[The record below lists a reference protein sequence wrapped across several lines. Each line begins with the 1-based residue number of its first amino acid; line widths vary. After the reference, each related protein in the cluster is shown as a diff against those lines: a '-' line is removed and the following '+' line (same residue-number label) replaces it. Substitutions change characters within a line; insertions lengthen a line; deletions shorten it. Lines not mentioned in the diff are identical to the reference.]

1 MTEMDSEELKRMNG
15 KDGNPVC
22 IAFQEKVYD
31 ITQSPHWNTGVH
43 MGRHSSGQ
51 DLTKEMEAAPHGPEV
66 LDKFS
71 QVGILK
77 ESPPSRHARGVP
89 EFLQRAFD
97 RYPLLRRQP
106 HPMTVHFP
114 IAFLE
119 AGNVGII
126 PDPGYPPYLG
136 GVTLCGGIPH
146 RVPLRPEN
154 DFLLPLEDL
163 RGDIVAR
170 AKLLYLNYPNNP
182 TTACAPREYLEEAVA
197 FCHRHGLILMYDNAY
212 SEVAFDGYRP
222 LGIFEIDGAREVAV
236 EFHSFSKTFN
246 MTGWRLGW
254 AAGNPE
260 LIGALRRVK
269 TWMDTG
275 GFLAVQAAGVAAL
288 ESYDEW
294 VPGNVANFQTRRDAV
309 VEALRDAGFQV
320 ERPKATMYVWADV
333 PKGETAAGFAGR
345 ALEEKGV
352 ILLPGSAMGAGG
364 EGFFRIALTVSPER
378 LIETAERL
386 GDLIA

>member
-1 MTEMDSEELKRMNG
+1 MLPPLTERLKALPEYALALGPELRQRLEAEGVDVINVGAGDPDLPPPPSVIQRLQEVVAELPYSKYPFQSGLMEFREAVSAFMEKRFG
-15 KDGNPVC
+15 ASFDPVAEILPLIGSKDGV
-22 IAFQEKVYD
+22 A
-31 ITQSPHWNTGVH
+31 
-43 MGRHSSGQ
+43 
-51 DLTKEMEAAPHGPEV
+51 
-66 LDKFS
+66 
-71 QVGILK
+71 
-77 ESPPSRHARGVP
+77 
-89 EFLQRAFD
+89 
-97 RYPLLRRQP
+97 
-106 HPMTVHFP
+106 HFP

-146 RVPLRPEN
+146 RVRLRPEN

-212 SEVAFDGYRP
+212 SEIAFDGYRP

-288 ESYDEW
+288 ESYDDW
-294 VPGNVANFQTRRDAV
+294 VPGNVANFQTRRDAA
-309 VEALRDAGFQV
+309 VEALREAGFRV
-320 ERPKATMYVWADV
+320 DRPKATMYVWAGV

-352 ILLPGSAMGAGG
+352 ILLPGSALGAGG

-386 GDLIA
+386 GDLIS

>member
-1 MTEMDSEELKRMNG
+1 MLPPLTERLKALPEYALALGPELRQRLEAEGVDVINVGAGDPDLPPPPSVIQRLQEVVAELPYSKYPFQSGLMEFREAVSAFMEKRFG
-15 KDGNPVC
+15 ASFDPVAEILPLIGSKDGV
-22 IAFQEKVYD
+22 A
-31 ITQSPHWNTGVH
+31 
-43 MGRHSSGQ
+43 
-51 DLTKEMEAAPHGPEV
+51 
-66 LDKFS
+66 
-71 QVGILK
+71 
-77 ESPPSRHARGVP
+77 
-89 EFLQRAFD
+89 
-97 RYPLLRRQP
+97 
-106 HPMTVHFP
+106 HFP

-146 RVPLRPEN
+146 RVRLRPEN

-197 FCHRHGLILMYDNAY
+197 FCQRHGLILMYDNAY
-212 SEVAFDGYRP
+212 SEIAFDGYRP

-294 VPGNVANFQTRRDAV
+294 VPGNVANFQTRRDAA
-309 VEALRDAGFQV
+309 VEALREAGFRV
-320 ERPKATMYVWADV
+320 DRPKATMYVWAGV

-352 ILLPGSAMGAGG
+352 ILLPGSALGAGG

-386 GDLIA
+386 GDLIS

>member
-1 MTEMDSEELKRMNG
+1 MLPPLTERLKALPEYALALGPELRQRLEAEGVDVINVGAGDPDLPPPPSVIQRLQEVVAELPYSKYPFQSGLMEFREAVSAFMEKRFG
-15 KDGNPVC
+15 ASFDPVAEILPLIGSKDGV
-22 IAFQEKVYD
+22 A
-31 ITQSPHWNTGVH
+31 
-43 MGRHSSGQ
+43 
-51 DLTKEMEAAPHGPEV
+51 
-66 LDKFS
+66 
-71 QVGILK
+71 
-77 ESPPSRHARGVP
+77 
-89 EFLQRAFD
+89 
-97 RYPLLRRQP
+97 
-106 HPMTVHFP
+106 HFP

-146 RVPLRPEN
+146 RVRLRPEN

-212 SEVAFDGYRP
+212 SEIAFDGYRP

-294 VPGNVANFQTRRDAV
+294 VPGNVANFQTRRDAA
-309 VEALRDAGFQV
+309 VEALREAGFRV
-320 ERPKATMYVWADV
+320 DRPKATMYVWAGV

-352 ILLPGSAMGAGG
+352 ILLPGSALGAGG

-386 GDLIA
+386 GDLIS

>member
-1 MTEMDSEELKRMNG
+1 MLPPLTERLEVLPEYALALGPELRQRLEADGVDVINVGAGDPDLAPPPSVIQRLQEVVAELPYSKYPFQSGLMEYREAVSAFMEKRFG
-15 KDGNPVC
+15 ASFDPVAEILPLIGSKDGL
-22 IAFQEKVYD
+22 A
-31 ITQSPHWNTGVH
+31 
-43 MGRHSSGQ
+43 
-51 DLTKEMEAAPHGPEV
+51 
-66 LDKFS
+66 
-71 QVGILK
+71 
-77 ESPPSRHARGVP
+77 
-89 EFLQRAFD
+89 
-97 RYPLLRRQP
+97 
-106 HPMTVHFP
+106 HFP

-154 DFLLPLEDL
+154 DFLLPLEDI
-163 RGDIVAR
+163 RGDMVAR

-182 TTACAPREYLEEAVA
+182 TTVCAPREYLEEVVA
-197 FCHRHGLILMYDNAY
+197 FCRRHGLILMYDNAY
-212 SEVAFDGYRP
+212 SEIAFDGYRP

-294 VPGNVANFQTRRDAV
+294 VPGNVANFQARRDAA
-309 VEALRDAGFQV
+309 VEALRGAGFQV
-320 ERPKATMYVWADV
+320 ERPKATMYVWAEV
-333 PKGETAAGFAGR
+333 PKGETAAGFTGR

>member
-1 MTEMDSEELKRMNG
+1 MLPPLTERLKALPEYALAFGPELRQRLEAQGVDVINVGAGDPDLPPPPSVIQRLQEVVAELPYSKYPFQSGLMEFREAVSAFMEKRFG
-15 KDGNPVC
+15 ASFDPVAEILPLIGSKDGV
-22 IAFQEKVYD
+22 A
-31 ITQSPHWNTGVH
+31 
-43 MGRHSSGQ
+43 
-51 DLTKEMEAAPHGPEV
+51 
-66 LDKFS
+66 
-71 QVGILK
+71 
-77 ESPPSRHARGVP
+77 
-89 EFLQRAFD
+89 
-97 RYPLLRRQP
+97 
-106 HPMTVHFP
+106 HFP

-146 RVPLRPEN
+146 RVRLRPEN

-212 SEVAFDGYRP
+212 SELAFDGYRP

-269 TWMDTG
+269 TWVDTG

-294 VPGNVANFQTRRDAV
+294 VPGNVANFQIRRDAA
-309 VEALRDAGFQV
+309 VEALREAGFRV
-320 ERPKATMYVWADV
+320 DRPKATMYVWADV

-352 ILLPGSAMGAGG
+352 ILLPGSALGAGG

-386 GDLIA
+386 GDLIS

>member
-1 MTEMDSEELKRMNG
+1 MLPPMTKRLESLPEYALAMGPELRQRLEAEGVDVINVGAGDPDLPPPPSVIQRLQEVVAELPYSKYPFQSGLMEYREAVSAFMEKRFG
-15 KDGNPVC
+15 ASFDPVTEILPLIGSKDGL
-22 IAFQEKVYD
+22 A
-31 ITQSPHWNTGVH
+31 
-43 MGRHSSGQ
+43 
-51 DLTKEMEAAPHGPEV
+51 
-66 LDKFS
+66 
-71 QVGILK
+71 
-77 ESPPSRHARGVP
+77 
-89 EFLQRAFD
+89 
-97 RYPLLRRQP
+97 
-106 HPMTVHFP
+106 HFP

-119 AGNVGII
+119 AGDVGII

-154 DFLLPLEDL
+154 DFLLSLDDL
-163 RGDIVAR
+163 RGDIAAR

-182 TTACAPREYLEEAVA
+182 TTACAPREYLEEVVA
-197 FCHRHGLILMYDNAY
+197 FCHRRGTILIYDNAY
-212 SEVAFDGYRP
+212 SEIAFNGYCP

-269 TWMDTG
+269 TWVDTG

-294 VPGNVANFQTRRDAV
+294 VPGNVANFQARRDAA
-309 VEALRDAGFQV
+309 VEALRGVGFQV
-320 ERPKATMYVWADV
+320 ESPKATMYVWAEV
-333 PKGETAAGFAGR
+333 PVGETAAAFAGR

-352 ILLPGSAMGAGG
+352 ILMPGSAMGASGDG
-364 EGFFRIALTVSPER
+364 YFRIALTVSPDR
-378 LIETAERL
+378 LTATAKRL

>member
-1 MTEMDSEELKRMNG
+1 MLPPMTQRLEALPEYALALGPELRQRLEADGVDVINVGAGDPDLAPPPSVIQRLQEVVAELPYSKYPFQSGLMEYREAVSAFMKKRFG
-15 KDGNPVC
+15 ASFDPVAEILPLIGSKDGL
-22 IAFQEKVYD
+22 A
-31 ITQSPHWNTGVH
+31 
-43 MGRHSSGQ
+43 
-51 DLTKEMEAAPHGPEV
+51 
-66 LDKFS
+66 
-71 QVGILK
+71 
-77 ESPPSRHARGVP
+77 
-89 EFLQRAFD
+89 
-97 RYPLLRRQP
+97 
-106 HPMTVHFP
+106 HFP

-119 AGNVGII
+119 VGNVGII

-182 TTACAPREYLEEAVA
+182 TTACAPREYLEEVVA
-197 FCHRHGLILMYDNAY
+197 FCHRHGLILIYDNAY
-212 SEVAFDGYRP
+212 SEIAFDGYRP
-222 LGIFEIDGAREVAV
+222 PGIFEIDGARDVAV

-269 TWMDTG
+269 TWVDTG

-294 VPGNVANFQTRRDAV
+294 VPGNVANFQGRRDAA
-309 VEALRDAGFQV
+309 VEALRGAGFQV
-320 ERPKATMYVWADV
+320 ESPRATMYVWAEV

-378 LIETAERL
+378 LTETAERL

>member
-1 MTEMDSEELKRMNG
+1 MLPPLTERLEVLPEYALALGPELRQRLEADGVDVINVGAGDPDLPPPPSVIQRLQEVVAELPYSKYPFQSGLMEYREAVSAFMEKRFG
-15 KDGNPVC
+15 ASFDPVAEILPLIGSKDGL
-22 IAFQEKVYD
+22 A
-31 ITQSPHWNTGVH
+31 
-43 MGRHSSGQ
+43 
-51 DLTKEMEAAPHGPEV
+51 
-66 LDKFS
+66 
-71 QVGILK
+71 
-77 ESPPSRHARGVP
+77 
-89 EFLQRAFD
+89 
-97 RYPLLRRQP
+97 
-106 HPMTVHFP
+106 HFP

-154 DFLLPLEDL
+154 DFLLPLEDI
-163 RGDIVAR
+163 RGDMAAR

-182 TTACAPREYLEEAVA
+182 TTACAPREYLEEVVA
-197 FCHRHGLILMYDNAY
+197 FCRRHGLILMYDNAY
-212 SEVAFDGYRP
+212 SEIAFDGYRP

-294 VPGNVANFQTRRDAV
+294 VPGNVANFQARRDAA
-309 VEALRDAGFQV
+309 VEALRGAGFQV
-320 ERPKATMYVWADV
+320 ERPKATMYVWAEV
-333 PKGETAAGFAGR
+333 PKGETAAGFTGR

>member
-1 MTEMDSEELKRMNG
+1 MLPPLTERLKALPEYALALGPELRQRLEAEGVDVINVGAGDPDLPPPPSVIRRLQEVVAELPYSKYPFQSGLMEYREAVSAFMEKRFG
-15 KDGNPVC
+15 ASFDPVAEILPLIGSKDGV
-22 IAFQEKVYD
+22 A
-31 ITQSPHWNTGVH
+31 
-43 MGRHSSGQ
+43 
-51 DLTKEMEAAPHGPEV
+51 
-66 LDKFS
+66 
-71 QVGILK
+71 
-77 ESPPSRHARGVP
+77 
-89 EFLQRAFD
+89 
-97 RYPLLRRQP
+97 
-106 HPMTVHFP
+106 HFP

-170 AKLLYLNYPNNP
+170 AKLLYLNDPNNP

>member
-1 MTEMDSEELKRMNG
+1 MLPPLTERLEVLPEYALALGPELRQRLEADGVDVINVGAGDPDLPPPPSVIQRLQEVVAELPYSKYPFQSGLMEYREAVSAFMEKRFG
-15 KDGNPVC
+15 ASFDPVAEILPLIGSKDGL
-22 IAFQEKVYD
+22 A
-31 ITQSPHWNTGVH
+31 
-43 MGRHSSGQ
+43 
-51 DLTKEMEAAPHGPEV
+51 
-66 LDKFS
+66 
-71 QVGILK
+71 
-77 ESPPSRHARGVP
+77 
-89 EFLQRAFD
+89 
-97 RYPLLRRQP
+97 
-106 HPMTVHFP
+106 HFP

-154 DFLLPLEDL
+154 DFLLPLEDI
-163 RGDIVAR
+163 RGDMAAR

-182 TTACAPREYLEEAVA
+182 TTACAPREYLEEVVA
-197 FCHRHGLILMYDNAY
+197 FCRRHGLILMYDNAY
-212 SEVAFDGYRP
+212 SEIAFDGYRP

-294 VPGNVANFQTRRDAV
+294 VPGNVANFQARRDAA
-309 VEALRDAGFQV
+309 VEALRGAGFQV
-320 ERPKATMYVWADV
+320 ERPKATMYVWAEV
-333 PKGETAAGFAGR
+333 PEGETAAAFAGR

>member
-1 MTEMDSEELKRMNG
+1 MLPPLTERLEALPEYALALGPELRQRLEADGVDVINVGAGDPDLPPPPSVIQRLQEVVAELPYSKYPFQSGLMEYREAVSAFMEKRFG
-15 KDGNPVC
+15 ASFDPVAEILPLIGSKDGL
-22 IAFQEKVYD
+22 A
-31 ITQSPHWNTGVH
+31 
-43 MGRHSSGQ
+43 
-51 DLTKEMEAAPHGPEV
+51 
-66 LDKFS
+66 
-71 QVGILK
+71 
-77 ESPPSRHARGVP
+77 
-89 EFLQRAFD
+89 
-97 RYPLLRRQP
+97 
-106 HPMTVHFP
+106 HFP

-154 DFLLPLEDL
+154 DFLLPLEDI
-163 RGDIVAR
+163 RGDMAAR

-182 TTACAPREYLEEAVA
+182 TTACAPREYLEEVVA
-197 FCHRHGLILMYDNAY
+197 FCRRHGLILMYDNAY

-269 TWMDTG
+269 TWVDTG

-294 VPGNVANFQTRRDAV
+294 VPGNVANFQARRDAA
-309 VEALRDAGFQV
+309 VEALRGAGFQV
-320 ERPKATMYVWADV
+320 ERPKATMYVWAEV
-333 PKGETAAGFAGR
+333 PKGETAAGFTGR

-352 ILLPGSAMGAGG
+352 ILLPGSAMGASG